1 MKFEWDPEKEKKN
14 IKKHG
19 FDFDTATR
27 VFADPFRVEYLDK
40 KHSVDEIRYITIGEL
55 DGEMVV
61 LTIVYT
67 ERDETI
73 RLISARKADKQERK
87 RYYDYSKRD

>member
-27 VFADPFRVEYLDK
+27 VFAAVGRAEEGSIFVIFFMVSPPFAV
-40 KHSVDEIRYITIGEL
+40 RYSLYTGE
-55 DGEMVV
+55 
-61 LTIVYT
+61 
-67 ERDETI
+67 
-73 RLISARKADKQERK
+73 KATQL
-87 RYYDYSKRD
+87 SKDFC